1 MGYLSTLEANNDVVS
16 AAFASIL
23 NRDPDAAETSTIVNY
38 LVEREDRREDALQQV
53 VWALLAT
60 PEFRFNH

>member
-1 MGYLSTLEANNDVVS
+1 MVS

-23 NRDPDAAETSTIVNY
+23 NRTADAAEKIAIENY
-38 LVEREDRREDALQQV
+38 LDEREDRRDDALKQV